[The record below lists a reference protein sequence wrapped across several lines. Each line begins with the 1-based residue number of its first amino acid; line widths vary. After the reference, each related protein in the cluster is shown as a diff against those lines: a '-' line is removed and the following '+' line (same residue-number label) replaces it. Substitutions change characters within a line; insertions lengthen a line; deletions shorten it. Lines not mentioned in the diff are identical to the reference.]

1 MRALVYTGTQELVYR
16 EEKNPK
22 IVNNESIV
30 KVSASGICGS
40 DMHTYHGKYTMD
52 LALRQK
58 LFC

>member
-1 MRALVYTGTQELVYR
+1 MHALVYTGTQELVYR

-40 DMHTYHGKYTMD
+40 DMHAYHGKD
-52 LALRQK
+52 NRRI
-58 LFC
+58 